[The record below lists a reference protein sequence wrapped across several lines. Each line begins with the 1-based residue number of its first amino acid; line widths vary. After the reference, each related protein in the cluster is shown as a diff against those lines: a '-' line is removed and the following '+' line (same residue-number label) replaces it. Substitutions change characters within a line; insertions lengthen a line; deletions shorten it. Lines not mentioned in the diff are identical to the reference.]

1 MPNIHPTY
9 ISPDDIS
16 EDAQLTDHI
25 HKFGRLAR
33 SYHVVGRHRGLK
45 NMYFSCVCSL
55 KRRVYMKG
63 SYLQLAIFSIY
74 LYPVHEDVGIS
85 FLAVLDLLLFDV

>member
-1 MPNIHPTY
+1 
-9 ISPDDIS
+9 
-16 EDAQLTDHI
+16 
-25 HKFGRLAR
+25 
-33 SYHVVGRHRGLK
+33 
-45 NMYFSCVCSL
+45 
-55 KRRVYMKG
+55 MKG